1 MSVFSANVLTATRAN
16 AAANDSKPPMLGALS
31 MGGGA
36 MISPT
41 ALGGTNGADA
51 RLIHGDCWEQ
61 IEGSET
67 VNIVKNLTTAVTQ
80 NETRTVYGNLVNKVV
95 GTTSDTRT
103 GVHHQWNVSPRFEE
117 YLHILTQNHHEKLS
131 IHQPT
136 TTWEIIQSYITMK
149 AASFSV
155 TGLSLSTT
163 ASSASLTGSS
173 ASATVISVGCNVFSS
188 TKESFSVK
196 DLDIG
201 LHIRGMITEIKAV
214 KIKAAVSHLK
224 AIGANLCAGIAA
236 NLDSPFA

>member
-1 MSVFSANVLTATRAN
+1 
-16 AAANDSKPPMLGALS
+16 
-31 MGGGA
+31 

-196 DLDIG
+196 DMDIG